1 MGLCVKVCVLRL
13 ACAFQKEYSGKR
25 VVICKSVPIE
35 ISPRVLKR
43 LKLGYLANIPN

>member
-1 MGLCVKVCVLRL
+1 MGLCVKVYVLRL

-35 ISPRVLKR
+35 ISPRVFKR
-43 LKLGYLANIPN
+43 LKLGYLSNIPN